1 MHGMDQDRPGLR
13 TRLLFWYILGCLSTL
28 FAEVIS
34 GSDIFPFYTLVSY
47 LLVIPLYT
55 LHTVALWY
63 VVWTKGRPW
72 LYALFPAGCLFGL
85 YEAYVTKVLWSPTW
99 STGGFTFLGVYVVE
113 SIVLVPFWHTF
124 ISFIIPLLVAE
135 STLTS
140 SGEIY
145 SLLPG
150 WARKTVRRA
159 VSPIQYVLP
168 VLGGLFQSTGAATVN
183 DAMLSGVSAS
193 LYVAALIYVWRR
205 LGGTVYTMR
214 SLLPEPRSFRV
225 IAALLVVYYMVTGAL
240 LRPEELPGL
249 VPQAAIWV
257 LYAFFGA
264 LLVMGLR
271 KSKEVEASP
280 EIVSL
285 NPSIGRVLLLGA
297 LLSLGSVAGIT
308 TGLALI
314 WIMVIWVAGSVF
326 GLTMIALTV
335 INVTRS

>member
-1 MHGMDQDRPGLR
+1 MSEEVKPGRR

-28 FAEVIS
+28 FAEVVS
-34 GSDIFPFYTLVSY
+34 GSDIFPFYTPVSY
-47 LLVIPLYT
+47 ILVIPLYT
-55 LHTVALWY
+55 LHILVLWCLVFRY
-63 VVWTKGRPW
+63 GRPW

-124 ISFIIPLLVAE
+124 MSFIVPLLVAE

-145 SLLPG
+145 SLLPV
-150 WARKTVRRA
+150 WARKAVRRVKPPA
-159 VSPIQYVLP
+159 MYLLP
-168 VLGGLFQSTGAATVN
+168 VLGGLSQSTGAATVN
-183 DAMLSGVSAS
+183 DAVLSGVSAG
-193 LYVAALIYVWRR
+193 LYVAALIHVWRR

-214 SLLPEPRSFRV
+214 SLLPEPGEFKV
-225 IAALLVVYYMVTGAL
+225 VAALLVVYYVATGAL

-249 VPQAAIWV
+249 VPQAAIWA

-271 KSKEVEASP
+271 KSREVEPSP
-280 EIVSL
+280 ESVTL

-297 LLSLGSVAGIT
+297 LLSLGSVAGVT
-308 TGLALI
+308 TGLSLI

-326 GLTMIALTV
+326 GLAMIALTV
-335 INVTRS
+335 RNVTRS

>member
-1 MHGMDQDRPGLR
+1 MHRMDQGRPGPR

-55 LHTVALWY
+55 LHTLILWY
-63 VVWTKGRPW
+63 IVWTRGRPW

-85 YEAYVTKVLWSPTW
+85 YEAYITKVLWNPTW
-99 STGGFTFLGVYVVE
+99 STGDFTFLGVYVVE

-124 ISFIIPLLVAE
+124 MSFIIPLLVAE

-140 SGEIY
+140 SSEIY

-150 WARKTVRRA
+150 WAQKTVSRA
-159 VSPIQYVLP
+159 KPPIQYVLP
-168 VLGGLFQSTGAATVN
+168 VLGGLFQSTGAATIN
-183 DAMLSGVSAS
+183 DAVLSGVSAS

-214 SLLPEPRSFRV
+214 SLLPEPKEFRV
-225 IAALLVVYYMVTGAL
+225 IAALLVIYYIVTGAL

-249 VPQAAIWV
+249 VPQVAIWV

-271 KSKEVEASP
+271 KSGAVEPSP
-280 EIVSL
+280 ESLSL

-297 LLSLGSVAGIT
+297 LLSLGSVAGVT
-308 TGLALI
+308 TGLAFI

-326 GLTMIALTV
+326 GLAMIALTV
-335 INVTRS
+335 RNVR